1 MEQWPG
7 AVLARSWSQCAQ
19 NWLSQ
24 QWLVKQQV
32 EEWRFL
38 GNGSVSPELY
48 MSKRA
53 EGEENGEL
61 DCAALWAEPK
71 NMDFILKASNEK
83 PVKS

>member
-7 AVLARSWSQCAQ
+7 AVLAWSWSQGAQ

-38 GNGSVSPELY
+38 GKGSVSAERY
-48 MSKRA
+48 KSRRA
-53 EGEENGEL
+53 DGEENGE
-61 DCAALWAEPK
+61 
-71 NMDFILKASNEK
+71 
-83 PVKS
+83 